1 VHQILKGKQMNK
13 VAVMDCK
20 SDANGKR
27 SVVVD
32 FVPIE
37 KLDTD
42 CQQIPN
48 SKHFGTPE
56 YFKQHVNK

>member
-1 VHQILKGKQMNK
+1 MNK

-32 FVPIE
+32 FVPID
-37 KLDTD
+37 KLDTA
-42 CQQIPN
+42 CQQIPDSN
-48 SKHFGTPE
+48 HFGTPE
-56 YFKQHVNK
+56 YFKQVVNKL